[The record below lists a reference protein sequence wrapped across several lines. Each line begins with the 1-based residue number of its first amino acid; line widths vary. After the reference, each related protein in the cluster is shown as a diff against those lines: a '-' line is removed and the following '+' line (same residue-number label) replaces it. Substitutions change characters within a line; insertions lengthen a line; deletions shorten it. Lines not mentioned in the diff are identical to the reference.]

1 MMPLGSDHLTLERA
15 EQWLTHPGQAHFAIA
30 GAKRHCFEC
39 AFWSPKS
46 AKSSRA
52 ICGKAAQLLHN
63 QTPRPIPRNATI
75 CKYFEGTVFPF
86 SDRG

>member
-1 MMPLGSDHLTLERA
+1 MMPVGADHLTLERA

-39 AFWSPKS
+39 SFWLPEYKN
-46 AKSSRA
+46 SSRA

-63 QTPRPIPRNATI
+63 QTPRKIPRNATI
-75 CKYFEGTVFPF
+75 CKYFEA
-86 SDRG
+86 RGASVDDLG